1 MTTHGSSRS
10 RTGPVAEAAGPGE
23 LPDDRQ
29 PVVVAARRTPIG
41 RAAGS
46 LAGVEAYQ
54 LVAAV
59 IRDVLADSRAEPARV
74 CDVIVGNAAG
84 GGGNLARLAALEAGL
99 PAEVPGVTVDRQCG
113 SGLEA
118 IVLACRLV
126 AAGAGEVYLAGG
138 GESVSTAPWRV
149 RQPARPGA
157 LPEFYARARFAPES
171 VGDPDM
177 GVAAENVARH
187 YGITRRRQDAFALR
201 SHRRAVEARE
211 NGRFS
216 AEITPVRTGRGTV
229 TADEC
234 PRPDTSLPA
243 LGALRPL
250 FAAPGEGTVTAG
262 NSCPLNDGAAM
273 VLVTS
278 RSVARALGHR
288 RVLGFVDASSAGV
301 DPNLLGTGPIAS
313 TRRLLARRPDLAAGV
328 PGGAGPGGPV
338 PATVERIE
346 FNEAFASQVLASLD
360 ALGIADERVNLDGGA
375 LALGHPFGASGAI
388 LVTRLFSQLVR
399 APAADTPLG
408 ARGLAML
415 GIAGGLGITALFS
428 AQGTG

>member
-1 MTTHGSSRS
+1 M
-10 RTGPVAEAAGPGE
+10 AETAGPGE

-41 RAAGS
+41 RAAGA

-201 SHRRAVEARE
+201 SHRRAVDARE
-211 NGRFS
+211 NGRFT

-234 PRPDTSLPA
+234 PRPDTSPA
-243 LGALRPL
+243 ALAALRPL

-328 PGGAGPGGPV
+328 PGGAGPRGPV

-360 ALGIADERVNLDGGA
+360 ALGIPDERVNLDGGA

>member
-1 MTTHGSSRS
+1 MTE
-10 RTGPVAEAAGPGE
+10 TGGHGE

-41 RAAGS
+41 RAGGA
-46 LAGVEAYQ
+46 LAGIEASQ

-59 IRDVLADSRAEPARV
+59 IRDVLADARTEPARV
-74 CDVIVGNAAG
+74 CDVLVGNAAG

-99 PAEVPGVTVDRQCG
+99 PMDVPGVTVDRQCG

-118 IVLACRLV
+118 VVLACRLV

-149 RQPARPGA
+149 RQPRRRGGM
-157 LPEFYARARFAPES
+157 PEFYARARFAPES

-177 GVAAENVARH
+177 GVAAENVATR
-187 YGITRRRQDAFALR
+187 YGITRDRQDAFALR
-201 SHRRAVEARE
+201 SHRRAVSAQRS
-211 NGRFS
+211 GRFA
-216 AEITPVRTGRGTV
+216 AELTPVPTDHGLV
-229 TADEC
+229 TRDEC
-234 PRPDTSLPA
+234 PRPGTSPA
-243 LGALRPL
+243 ALSALRPL

-288 RVLGFVDASSAGV
+288 RALAFVDASTAGV
-301 DPNLLGTGPIAS
+301 DPNLLGIGPVAA
-313 TRRLLARRPDLAAGV
+313 TRRLLARRPDLATDPPDG
-328 PGGAGPGGPV
+328 PLPGPGSGGRGI
-338 PATVERIE
+338 AAARIE
-346 FNEAFASQVLASLD
+346 FNEAFAAQVLASLD
-360 ALGIADERVNLDGGA
+360 ALDIAEERINLDGGA
-375 LALGHPFGASGAI
+375 LALGHPFGASGAV

-399 APAADTPLG
+399 APAPDLPPG

-415 GIAGGLGITALFS
+415 GIAGGMGLTALFS
-428 AQGTG
+428 AQPTD

>member
-1 MTTHGSSRS
+1 M
-10 RTGPVAEAAGPGE
+10 AETAGPGE

-41 RAAGS
+41 RAAGA

-201 SHRRAVEARE
+201 SHRRAVDARE
-211 NGRFS
+211 NGRFT

-243 LGALRPL
+243 LAALRPL

-313 TRRLLARRPDLAAGV
+313 TRRLLARRPDLAAGA

>member
-1 MTTHGSSRS
+1 MT
-10 RTGPVAEAAGPGE
+10 EARAWGE

-29 PVVVAARRTPIG
+29 PVVIAARRTPIG
-41 RAAGS
+41 RAGGS
-46 LAGVEAYQ
+46 LAGIEVST

-59 IRDVLADSRAEPARV
+59 IRDALADSRAEASRISE
-74 CDVIVGNAAG
+74 VIVGNAAG

-99 PAEVPGVTVDRQCG
+99 PIEVPGVTVDRQCG

-118 IVLACRLV
+118 VVLACRLV
-126 AAGAGEVYLAGG
+126 AAGAGDLYLAGG

-149 RQPARPGA
+149 RQPRRPGG
-157 LPEFYARARFAPES
+157 LPEFYGRARFAPEEM
-171 VGDPDM
+171 GDPDM
-177 GVAAENVARH
+177 GVAAENVAAR
-187 YGITRRRQDAFALR
+187 YGISRQRQDAYALR
-201 SHRRAVEARE
+201 SHRRAVDAQR
-211 NGRFS
+211 NGRFT
-216 AEITPVRTGRGTV
+216 AEITPVPVPGGTV
-229 TADEC
+229 SFDEC
-234 PRPDTSLPA
+234 PRPDTSLAA
-243 LGALRPL
+243 LSALRPR

-273 VLVTS
+273 VVVAS

-288 RVLGFVDASSAGV
+288 RALAFVDASSAGV
-301 DPNLLGTGPIAS
+301 DPALLGTGPIAS
-313 TRRLLARRPDLAAGV
+313 TARLLARCPDLAATDPDQVGL
-328 PGGAGPGGPV
+328 AGPDALNAV
-338 PATVERIE
+338 DRIE

-360 ALGIADERVNLDGGA
+360 ALGIPDERVNRDGGA

-415 GIAGGLGITALFS
+415 GIAGGLGLTALFAARS
-428 AQGTG
+428 TG